1 MTMRPTAMSALI
13 EELAADYTNLQ
24 SELLSVHLTKAEHLA
39 VLGALNRVTGMATGD
54 GLAALEGLARA
65 FEENIEG
72 WDELSLMK
80 RGRAV

>member
-1 MTMRPTAMSALI
+1 MTMSALI
-13 EELAADYTNLQ
+13 AVLAGEYSNVQ
-24 SELLSVHLTKAEHLA
+24 SEMLSVHLTKAEHLV
-39 VLGALNRVTGMATGD
+39 VLGALNRVTAMATGN

-72 WDELSLMK
+72 WDELRLMK